1 MSVEDTLSK
10 INRKFKLLS
19 LEEEETQIALRNNQR
34 SSLQRQF
41 EVYQITL
48 KEIYELKRTAKEQ
61 KIEAEEEIENIK
73 TWNQNLNLEIQTFDG
88 ICEELSSAIKQLDY
102 KQQKDGEDIAET
114 LRKKRFDEELELE
127 EMKIKL
133 RNQAAKDK
141 VETAKLPKLTITP
154 FKGTL
159 LDWQRFW
166 NQFSSEIDTKE
177 MNAVTKLSYLR
188 ELVEP
193 KVQVI
198 INGLPFTTEGYAR
211 AKSVLQAKYGR
222 PSEVANAHVQAILN
236 MEAVQFNNKHDIR
249 KVHTFYEGLLT
260 NVQVLETMGKLK
272 DIKGYVRLTLDKL
285 PDIRADLVRT
295 DDDWHDWDFD
305 HLLKALQ
312 KWTER
317 NPVEILIQQKRDEY
331 RNVSRN
337 QPNRFSLQ
345 TRMNKQPV
353 FNSICVYCEKSHKST
368 ECDVLSSTGERKR
381 YLADKKLCFN
391 CVKPRHHANQCESK
405 NSCRICNKRHHTSI
419 CENNKEIKR
428 ENPRMGKPPQ

>member
-353 FNSICVYCEKSHKST
+353 FNSICVYCE
-368 ECDVLSSTGERKR
+368 
-381 YLADKKLCFN
+381 
-391 CVKPRHHANQCESK
+391 
-405 NSCRICNKRHHTSI
+405 
-419 CENNKEIKR
+419 
-428 ENPRMGKPPQ
+428 